1 MILIKKDGLERII
14 MLALSI
20 FVVITAAGFFY
31 VNSRIQPPEITGSDD
46 DAAFLPGEYNPED
59 EQIGG
64 GSSVPE
70 GITEADRKD
79 DFYTFLIIALD
90 AGVNTDSIVVAS
102 YDAEN
107 KEANMINIPRD
118 SLVNVQRR
126 IKKINGAFPAGVLGD
141 GGKQG
146 GVDQLKREIKTMI
159 GFVPDFYMVIDM
171 KAFARII
178 DAVGGVEVYVP
189 YNMRY
194 EDPEQ
199 DLLIELM
206 KGTQI
211 LNGEQAVKFARYR
224 MGGEGYRTITDYQRI
239 ENQQAV
245 VKSLLDRLLRPAN
258 ILKIPEFARIFT
270 DNVFTDLDY
279 GELIWFAGEFSKL
292 SDTDALAEYV
302 LPTTG
307 TSGLPW
313 YYELL
318 DEPAILELINE
329 TVNPFVVDIRPE
341 DLDIITEIP

>member
-1 MILIKKDGLERII
+1 MKKIILPAISILI
-14 MLALSI
+14 
-20 FVVITAAGFFY
+20 VITIGGFAY
-31 VNSRIQPPEITGSDD
+31 MNGMIRPPEITGSDE

-64 GSSVPE
+64 GSNVPE
-70 GITEADRKD
+70 GVTEADRKEE
-79 DFYTFLIIALD
+79 FYTFLITALD
-90 AGVNTDSIVVAS
+90 AGVNTDSIMAAS
-102 YDAEN
+102 YDAKK
-107 KEANMINIPRD
+107 KEVNMINIPRD
-118 SLVNVQRR
+118 TLVNVQRR
-126 IKKINGAFPAGVLGD
+126 IKKINGAYPAGTLSD

-146 GVDQLKREIKTMI
+146 GVDQLKREIKTII

-178 DAVGGVEVYVP
+178 DAVGGVEVNVP
-189 YNMRY
+189 FNMRY

-199 DLLIELM
+199 DLMIEIM
-206 KGTQI
+206 KGIQV

-239 ENQQAV
+239 ENQQAI

-258 ILKIPEFARIFT
+258 ILKIPEFVRIFA

-302 LPTTG
+302 MPTTG
-307 TSGLPW
+307 TSGPPW
-313 YYELL
+313 YYEFL

-329 TVNPFVVDIRPE
+329 TINPFTVDIRPE